1 MGWNW
6 LHSLFYGLI
15 SGFAEFL
22 PVSAEAHSILFQRLT
37 GVGNELLGFRLIC
50 HMAILLALLVSCRT
64 QLEKLRRERRIASM
78 PARRRKRQPDVTSM
92 LDLRVVKTAA
102 IPMALGFVGYLFFS
116 RHGQRLWILSILMA
130 ANGIL
135 LYIPQVKRRG
145 NKESQS
151 MSALDSILFGIGS
164 ALGAIPGISRLGVG
178 SAFLQLR
185 GADRRYGL
193 DMCLLLSVP
202 ALIILIGFDF
212 YFIIVTAGAMAFSM
226 FFLYLLTA
234 MAAFTGAYFGIMLM
248 RFLAVNV
255 GFSDCAYY
263 CWGAALLTF
272 ILYLTI

>member
-1 MGWNW
+1 MEWSW

-37 GVGNELLGFRLIC
+37 GVGNEILGFRMIC
-50 HMAILLALLVSCRT
+50 HLSILLALLLSCRP
-64 QLEKLRRERRIASM
+64 QLEKLRREKRIASI

-92 LDLRVVKTAA
+92 LDIRVLKTAL
-102 IPMALGFVGYLFFS
+102 IPTVIGFAGYLYFANQ
-116 RHGQRLWILSILMA
+116 GQRLWILSIFMVI
-130 ANGIL
+130 NGIL
-135 LYIPQVKRRG
+135 LFIPQIKRTG
-145 NKESQS
+145 NKESQT
-151 MSALDSILFGIGS
+151 MSALDSILFGVGS
-164 ALGAIPGISRLGVG
+164 CLGVIPGVSRLGVG

-185 GADRRYGL
+185 GADRRYTL
-193 DMCLLLSVP
+193 EMCLLLSVP
-202 ALIILIGFDF
+202 SLVILIGFDLYLIF
-212 YFIIVTAGAMAFSM
+212 VTAGAMAFSL
-226 FFLYLLTA
+226 FFLYILA
-234 MAAFTGAYFGIMLM
+234 AAAAFAGAYLGIMLM